1 MARITLNDLAPD
13 VRARVMAQYGITGS
27 RAKNGNG
34 GQATASR
41 SPYADRL
48 GEELDRQFPGRMARE
63 YRPIPGRRF
72 RIDFAFPAEKVAIEF
87 DGYRHHGF
95 SHAGFHG
102 GAARQNIL
110 VGHHWWILRYTLKD
124 VRDHLDDVV
133 TQVRTLL
140 EQTKGETLW

>member
-13 VRARVMAQYGITGS
+13 VRARVMAQYGIPGS

-34 GQATASR
+34 GQTSASL

-48 GEELDRQFPGRMARE
+48 GDELERQFPGRMTRE
-63 YRPIPGRRF
+63 YRPVPGRRF
-72 RIDFAFPAEKVAIEF
+72 RIDFAFPTEKVGVEF

-95 SHAGFHG
+95 SYAGFRG

-110 VGHHWWILRYTLKD
+110 VGHHWRILRYTLKD

-133 TQVRTLL
+133 AQIRTLL
-140 EQTKGETLW
+140 EDKKGESPC

>member
-13 VRARVMAQYGITGS
+13 VRARVMAQYGIAGS
-27 RAKNGNG
+27 KAKDGKS
-34 GQATASR
+34 GQKAASI

-48 GEELDRQFPGRMARE
+48 GEELDRQFPGRVMRE
-63 YRPIPGRRF
+63 YRPVPGRRF
-72 RIDFAFPAEKVAIEF
+72 RIDFAFPAEKVGIEF

-95 SHAGFHG
+95 SYAGFHG

-133 TQVRTLL
+133 AQVHTLL
-140 EQTKGETLW
+140 EKTKGEIPC